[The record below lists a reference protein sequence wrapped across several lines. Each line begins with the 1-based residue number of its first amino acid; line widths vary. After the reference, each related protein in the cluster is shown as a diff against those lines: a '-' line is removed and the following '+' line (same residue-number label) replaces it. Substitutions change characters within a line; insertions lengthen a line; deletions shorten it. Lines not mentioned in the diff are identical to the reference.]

1 MKLHPLE
8 SNTTSCFQMKTR
20 APIVCSQCEAEVTYL
35 ELSDGI
41 FHDFCTFGLINF
53 CISQKLWEKNENHM
67 IFNETTSYIWRLFK
81 TFLLLLLNTWQNTPV
96 LSFIVR
102 TFSVMGSIIM
112 LIFHNHS

>member
-1 MKLHPLE
+1 
-8 SNTTSCFQMKTR
+8 
-20 APIVCSQCEAEVTYL
+20 
-35 ELSDGI
+35 
-41 FHDFCTFGLINF
+41 
-53 CISQKLWEKNENHM
+53 M